1 MCEDIFP
8 IPPMVFSHEK
18 KKKPLF
24 LKENYMFPLV
34 ATLMKSSGDIQLNN
48 VVEKKNYNNHELM

>member
-1 MCEDIFP
+1 
-8 IPPMVFSHEK
+8 
-18 KKKPLF
+18 
-24 LKENYMFPLV
+24 MFPLV